1 MEVMYRCINGAILG
15 LAALFAPIKPL
26 IFCALSFIL
35 VDFITGVLA
44 SRCEAKQRCEPW
56 FFSSHEAWR
65 TIHKAG
71 FVLLT
76 IAMSWLIEWSILDF
90 MALNLTRIIT
100 GVICGVE
107 MWSFLENAG
116 NVVRRVVRF
125 YPGKRLKDMLEDLS
139 IITLENGDTE
149 EAAPDT
155 EDGNTGGGD
164 STGNDDGNNPL

>member
-1 MEVMYRCINGAILG
+1 MLYKNAQSMEVMYRCINGAILG

-107 MWSFLENAG
+107 MWSFLENASVLSDAKLFKWLR
-116 NVVRRVVRF
+116 NYV
-125 YPGKRLKDMLEDLS
+125 KRKVEKEIGVYDKDE
-139 IITLENGDTE
+139 
-149 EAAPDT
+149 
-155 EDGNTGGGD
+155 
-164 STGNDDGNNPL
+164 